1 MVTYTRPDT
10 LSRLKNAAK
19 EHRLALY
26 LGAGVS
32 IPNGL
37 PSWDQLVLA
46 VYFSALKAD
55 LPVRA
60 FPNYLFAIAEWELER
75 RHEPLEI
82 TARKIRNLYS
92 PDDFLEQ
99 LRHSLYAGFKYPGDQ
114 HIQRPDRTALFQANA
129 TLKAIAS
136 LCKTTPQAVRAVV
149 SYNYDCLLE
158 LVLEGSAHPIWHNEI
173 PANGG
178 LLPVYHV
185 HGYVPI
191 PELSNQGQSRPE
203 EIIFTEEQYHRA
215 AEDAYSWSNIVQL
228 HALTSSVGIMIGLSL
243 TDRNLRRILDA
254 IRRAPLPCENY
265 ALLQRP
271 KRRTLEPADAQRIGE
286 NAQKYYT
293 RFRNSGIKTE
303 DRAFAQV
310 EHLLNDVQSLDF
322 TQQESILTEL
332 GITVIWYD
340 EHTEIPGILES
351 ITQVSTAA

>member
-10 LSRLKNAAK
+10 LSHLRNAAK

-46 VYFSALKAD
+46 VYFRALKAD
-55 LPVRA
+55 LSVRA

-92 PDDFLEQ
+92 PDEFLEE
-99 LRHSLYAGFKYPGDQ
+99 LRRSLYAGFIYPGDQ

-136 LCKTTPQAVRAVV
+136 LCKTAPQAVRAVV

-158 LVLEGSAHPIWHNEI
+158 LALEGSAHPIWHNEI

-178 LLPVYHV
+178 LLP
-185 HGYVPI
+185 
-191 PELSNQGQSRPE
+191 
-203 EIIFTEEQYHRA
+203 
-215 AEDAYSWSNIVQL
+215 
-228 HALTSSVGIMIGLSL
+228 
-243 TDRNLRRILDA
+243 
-254 IRRAPLPCENY
+254 
-265 ALLQRP
+265 
-271 KRRTLEPADAQRIGE
+271 
-286 NAQKYYT
+286 
-293 RFRNSGIKTE
+293 
-303 DRAFAQV
+303 
-310 EHLLNDVQSLDF
+310 
-322 TQQESILTEL
+322 
-332 GITVIWYD
+332 
-340 EHTEIPGILES
+340 
-351 ITQVSTAA
+351 